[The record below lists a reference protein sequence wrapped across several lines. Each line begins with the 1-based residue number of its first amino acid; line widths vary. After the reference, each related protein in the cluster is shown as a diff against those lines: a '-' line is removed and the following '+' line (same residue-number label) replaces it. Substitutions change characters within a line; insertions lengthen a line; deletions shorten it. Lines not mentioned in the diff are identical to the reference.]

1 MGKVLRERRPSELA
15 LVAAS
20 ACVPEA
26 VLHFFGSKE
35 IYPPSWVHFAELAL
49 GLLCDEVGQ
58 SFDPSCVAALEVLL
72 AHSRQG
78 PGITPI
84 AA

>member
-1 MGKVLRERRPSELA
+1 MPSGGERLICELGGFPDQVRR
-15 LVAAS
+15 L
-20 ACVPEA
+20 
-26 VLHFFGSKE
+26 VLHHHE
-35 IYPPSWVHFAELAL
+35 RL
-49 GLLCDEVGQ
+49 DR
-58 SFDPSCVAALEVLL
+58 AAILEVLL